1 MAEKSTFIKIDR
13 NILNWGWYKDQN
25 TKAVFLHLLL
35 TANIREGEFLGVKI
49 HRGEVATSYGHLAKD
64 LDLSIKCV
72 RTAIRHLCWT
82 GEVACRSY
90 AKFTVFSIVSYDKYQ
105 AVGHGI
111 WHDKGQ
117 ATGTQWAR
125 EGQQS
130 KNIRSKEGKKDSAPR
145 QWEIDRKVPDIFAGR
160 FETEAAYL
168 EYMGVD
174 DE

>member
-35 TANIREGEFLGVKI
+35 TANIRDGKFLGVTI
-49 HRGEVATSYGHLAKD
+49 HRGEVATSYPHLAAQTG
-64 LDLSIKCV
+64 LSVRNV
-72 RTAIRHLCWT
+72 RTAIDHLKLT
-82 GEVACRSY
+82 GEVAVNRQ
-90 AKFTVFSIVSYDKYQ
+90 AKFTVFSILSYDKYQ
-105 AVGHGI
+105 ANRQGS
-111 WHDKGQ
+111 WQSSDSQ
-117 ATGTQWAR
+117 PTGDR
-125 EGQQS
+125 QQS

-145 QWEIDRKVPDIFAGR
+145 QWEIDRKVPDIFVGR